1 MDNNDIIR
9 KIRYTFDLGD
19 DKMIEIFGLAE
30 LEVTRSQVSDWLKK
44 EDDPTFKGII
54 DYELATFLNGF
65 IIHRR
70 GKKDGPQAVAEKR
83 TNNNIVFRK
92 LKIALNLKD
101 EDILEIFKLVD
112 MRISKHELSSFF
124 RKPTQDKYRPC
135 KDQFLR
141 NFLHGMQLKYHIE
154 KK

>member
-1 MDNNDIIR
+1 MENSDILR

-19 DKMIEIFGLAE
+19 DKMIQIFGLAG
-30 LEVTRSQVSDWLKK
+30 LEVTRAHVSVWLKK
-44 EDDPTFKGII
+44 DDDPDYKGIL
-54 DYELATFLNGF
+54 DFQLATFLNGF
-65 IIHRR
+65 IIHKR
-70 GKKDGPQAVAEKR
+70 GKKEGPQPVNEKR

-101 EDILEIFKLVD
+101 DDILEIFKLVD

-141 NFLHGMQLKYHIE
+141 NFLHGMQLKYRE
-154 KK
+154 TK